1 MGLSKVC
8 RVFTGI
14 HWVLPSFTEFYW
26 VFKVV
31 TGFHWVSLGFMRLNQ
46 I

>member
-1 MGLSKVC
+1 MGVSKVYW
-8 RVFTGI
+8 VFTGI

>member
-1 MGLSKVC
+1 MGVSKVC

-26 VFKVV
+26 VFKV
-31 TGFHWVSLGFMRLNQ
+31 FYWVSLGFMRLNQ
-46 I
+46 V